1 MSSTE
6 LSLDIAELVSR
17 ARGGEPI
24 DTTAKGEELAAKYPD
39 LGMSGELIGKA
50 IARAAGMLGV
60 ALEGAEE
67 AAPPP
72 G

>member
-1 MSSTE
+1 MSSAN
-6 LSLDIAELVSR
+6 LSLDIADLVAR

-24 DTTAKGEELAAKYPD
+24 DTTAKGKELAAKYPD
-39 LGMSGELIGKA
+39 LGMSGELIGRA
-50 IARAAGMLGV
+50 IARAADMLGV

>member
-1 MSSTE
+1 MSSAN
-6 LSLDIAELVSR
+6 LSLDIADLVSR

-39 LGMSGELIGKA
+39 LGMSGELIGRA